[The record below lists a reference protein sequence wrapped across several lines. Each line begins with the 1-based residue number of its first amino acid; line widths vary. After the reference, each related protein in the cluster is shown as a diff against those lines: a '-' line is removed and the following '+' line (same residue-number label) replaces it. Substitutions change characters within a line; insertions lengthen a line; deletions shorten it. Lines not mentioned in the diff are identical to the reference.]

1 MDNRQTINVTLS
13 SAQKLTASNFA
24 VKVKTTLNGGIY
36 NKSIPIES
44 VSTGDN
50 KKYTIRLNKE
60 NRLSSSDRICVYVS
74 GLTGTGTGKVET
86 YYSDGKYNKTYYEAR
101 AIEQNANVNTDVNLS
116 GSGYLKVSVK
126 DVPAGMRYTIGG
138 MRSNCITFT
147 GKITKSGTS
156 VTTIT
161 AVDEY
166 GNTMTTIVTWCVYNS
181 SVISAYYSPRYY
193 RTRGESGA
201 AVHVA
206 ADINS
211 VAGGSGNY
219 IYDIVG
225 NTYGLDIYSNGKLE
239 GYINK
244 AGTYNIKVRI
254 TDSDNAG
261 VSTTVD
267 CVINVAQGITV
278 SGYIRDVAGEV
289 LSNAY
294 IIFTNRDK
302 STEYTYYCYSDVK
315 RDGSYSVDIVPGTY
329 DIAIYSGSDTTYI
342 YSQRFTGN
350 ISGRNYSSD
359 VKRYPLDQRITDI
372 I

>member
-1 MDNRQTINVTLS
+1 M
-13 SAQKLTASNFA
+13 
-24 VKVKTTLNGGIY
+24 
-36 NKSIPIES
+36 
-44 VSTGDN
+44 
-50 KKYTIRLNKE
+50 
-60 NRLSSSDRICVYVS
+60 
-74 GLTGTGTGKVET
+74 
-86 YYSDGKYNKTYYEAR
+86 
-101 AIEQNANVNTDVNLS
+101 
-116 GSGYLKVSVK
+116 
-126 DVPAGMRYTIGG
+126 
-138 MRSNCITFT
+138 
-147 GKITKSGTS
+147 
-156 VTTIT
+156 
-161 AVDEY
+161 
-166 GNTMTTIVTWCVYNS
+166 
-181 SVISAYYSPRYY
+181 
-193 RTRGESGA
+193 
-201 AVHVA
+201 HVA

-315 RDGSYSVDIVPGTY
+315 EMD
-329 DIAIYSGSDTTYI
+329 
-342 YSQRFTGN
+342 
-350 ISGRNYSSD
+350 
-359 VKRYPLDQRITDI
+359 RIL
-372 I
+372 